1 MDEYT
6 NAWDNGASGAHMY
19 GVLRDR
25 ERRSLKR
32 QSIRAGICV
41 AAFLLLQRGLSR
53 LLFSSSTL
61 YGLYLNSETAHELI
75 EMFFY
80 LLCMLVPF
88 VIAHLTMRQEDRD
101 TLTLFQAP
109 ASKLTAV
116 TAVVLG
122 FLVCNA
128 ANYLTSL
135 LLSALEDAGVFADGG
150 TYDSPTTAVQL
161 VYSILTIGLLPAFVE
176 EFALR
181 GIVMQPL
188 RRHGDKRPF
197 IGVACVG
204 KHVVA
209 KLPVV
214 GVALAVV
221 AACGAAVGAA
231 HGAAKRSH
239 GAADADLFFD
249 PALNLGDQRLVF
261 LSADHI
267 GARLETCIGF
277 ALRGGACAVGFHPGG
292 KHTRRLL
299 FAFAA
304 MVKQPGFAFEQFR
317 KLFERFGC
325 ETFELAV
332 HFVVTQRQC
341 EKIHVV
347 LRHRFAGVLIDL
359 FEFLFDIK
367 CHACLLR
374 SRV

>member
-41 AAFLLLQRGLSR
+41 AAFLLLQRGLSW
-53 LLFSSSTL
+53 LLFSSSAL

-88 VIAHLTMRQEDRD
+88 VIAYLTMRQEDRD

-128 ANYLTSL
+128 ANYVTSL
-135 LLSALEDAGVFADGG
+135 LLSALEDAGVFVEGG

-188 RRHGDKRPF
+188 RRHGDRFAILMSAFVFALMHGNLSQLAFAFP
-197 IGVACVG
+197 
-204 KHVVA
+204 
-209 KLPVV
+209 V
-214 GVALAVV
+214 GVAIGYFVV
-221 AACGAAVGAA
+221 ATGSVWVGVAI
-231 HGAAKRSH
+231 HM
-239 GAADADLFFD
+239 
-249 PALNLGDQRLVF
+249 LNNLY
-261 LSADHI
+261 S
-267 GARLETCIGF
+267 
-277 ALRGGACAVGFHPGG
+277 
-292 KHTRRLL
+292 
-299 FAFAA
+299 
-304 MVKQPGFAFEQFR
+304 
-317 KLFERFGC
+317 
-325 ETFELAV
+325 
-332 HFVVTQRQC
+332 
-341 EKIHVV
+341 VV
-347 LRHRFAGVLIDL
+347 LNYLLEVRPTAAEKLYNLELSTTLVLGIICAALYFTVCRRTRLQKAEGVLTAGEKTAAYIFTL
-359 FEFLFDIK
+359 PMLAAIILLVVETVLLIRFEGF
-367 CHACLLR
+367 
-374 SRV
+374 